1 MSDKP
6 TVQLSSAR
14 AIREICLV
22 CHRPCRC
29 FSSVVGARVLCIAA
43 SWCKSLPTFFAH
55 TMLQPDRFPN
65 ALMAQAGGSMVDNE
79 ACAAVISDKL
89 REGGLNSA
97 DDAVFAMSV
106 STFLNLESARDR
118 GASDADNEASVVA
131 AEASSDFR
139 SRAKS
144 GGKKLHV
151 STDADQSV
159 EDVPADEGNRL
170 ARTVSVSVREVAAN
184 PSKFLCTPKG
194 TKCAARADPLP
205 SPASS
210 GPSRSASKSCLGRQ
224 V

>member
-1 MSDKP
+1 
-6 TVQLSSAR
+6 
-14 AIREICLV
+14 
-22 CHRPCRC
+22 
-29 FSSVVGARVLCIAA
+29 
-43 SWCKSLPTFFAH
+43 
-55 TMLQPDRFPN
+55 
-65 ALMAQAGGSMVDNE
+65 MVDNE

-139 SRAKS
+139 SRGKS

-159 EDVPADEGNRL
+159 EDVPADEGKRL

-194 TKCAARADPLP
+194 TKCASPGRSLAIASELWSVQERQQKLLGSAGIKSANRLWDARTLMGSRCMPSLSHSSLAFPYPPSIPLVFP
-205 SPASS
+205 EGDACSCC
-210 GPSRSASKSCLGRQ
+210 GTRCSRLHRRCP
-224 V
+224 

>member
-1 MSDKP
+1 
-6 TVQLSSAR
+6 
-14 AIREICLV
+14 
-22 CHRPCRC
+22 
-29 FSSVVGARVLCIAA
+29 
-43 SWCKSLPTFFAH
+43 
-55 TMLQPDRFPN
+55 MLQSDRFPN

-118 GASDADNEASVVA
+118 GASDADNEASVVE

-144 GGKKLHV
+144 AGKKLHV

-159 EDVPADEGNRL
+159 EDVPADEGKRL

-194 TKCAARADPLP
+194 TKCATRADPLP
-205 SPASS
+205 LPASS
-210 GPSRSASKSCLGRQ
+210 GPSRSASKSCLGWQ